1 MELRGAG
8 RSSSW
13 TGRAWRQ
20 DAGRAAEPR
29 AGPSRRGPRWALE
42 GVVYRHPTAAHVAEG
57 PGVAWHT
64 ANDTV
69 LAEGKRVLIDHPDRL
84 DGATAIGVDERMR
97 RRTGRGGPRAPA
109 QIFSPRSSRIGSRR
123 CSPPRPSRL
132 R

>member
-1 MELRGAG
+1 MHQHLTVAR
-8 RSSSW
+8 
-13 TGRAWRQ
+13 
-20 DAGRAAEPR
+20 
-29 AGPSRRGPRWALE
+29 
-42 GVVYRHPTAAHVAEG
+42 VAEG
-57 PGVAWHT
+57 LGVAWRT
-64 ANDTV
+64 ANDAV